1 MAKRD
6 PCGSHPLNL
15 IDNAESRQVFL
26 KRPLFPVS
34 GGLQDYHYNYA
45 NCMEVTMELGCCKFP
60 AERDLLSKFLE
71 NRESM
76 ISFLQQVHMG
86 RVHSNK

>member
-1 MAKRD
+1 
-6 PCGSHPLNL
+6 
-15 IDNAESRQVFL
+15 
-26 KRPLFPVS
+26 
-34 GGLQDYHYNYA
+34 
-45 NCMEVTMELGCCKFP
+45 MELGCCKFP

-76 ISFLQQVHMG
+76 ISFLQQVYMG